1 MSETA
6 PVLGDDPLSRR
17 AAARGEVSLDE
28 LARVAQARK
37 QARKAEVRQSRSPS
51 RSRNMNAVDRAA
63 ASQVN
68 ALNRKPAKR
77 AGRRTKQARKAK
89 RDQFHMMRGCLAT
102 PADKVGG
109 AGAWLLLL
117 HTIAHNRTG
126 QYWLKP
132 RADTATRNGFG
143 RCLKGYKANMRTLR
157 EAGLL
162 VSVQPVRPGYA
173 VDAVTGKAQAL
184 VERKRLPTI
193 NGEAVRVA
201 LNWQPPSAL
210 TEHGGRAGANTLKA
224 VLVKMAAMSERSSC
238 TLSVDRL
245 RDVATELGC
254 QLRTVRHA
262 AYRLEE
268 LGELRIKGGVAT
280 IVRAAHWYAAHPEI
294 ARADSSNA
302 PAQPAQPV
310 QPVQAKARPP

>member
-17 AAARGEVSLDE
+17 AAARGAVSLDQ
-28 LARVAQARK
+28 LGRIAQAK
-37 QARKAEVRQSRSPS
+37 KAEVRQSRSPS

-68 ALNRKPAKR
+68 ALNRKPAVR
-77 AGRRTKQARKAK
+77 AGKRTKQARKAK
-89 RDQFHMMRGCLAT
+89 RSQFRMMRGCLAT

-117 HTIAHNRTG
+117 HTVSNNRGG

-132 RADTATRNGFG
+132 RTATATRNGFG
-143 RCLKGYKANMRTLR
+143 RCLRGFKANMRLLR
-157 EAGLL
+157 EAGLI

-173 VDAVTGKAQAL
+173 VDAVTGKAQAVL
-184 VERKRLPTI
+184 ERKRKRLPSI
-193 NGEAVRVA
+193 NGEAVRFA
-201 LNWQPPSAL
+201 LNWQPPSAS
-210 TEHGGRAGANTLKA
+210 TAQGGHAGTATLKA
-224 VLVKMAAMSERSSC
+224 VFVKMAALSERSSC

-245 RDVATELGC
+245 RDVASELGC

-262 AYRLEE
+262 VHRLAE
-268 LGELRIKGGVAT
+268 LGEVRIEGDVAT
-280 IVRAAHWYAAHPEI
+280 IVRAAAWYAAHPEI

-302 PAQPAQPV
+302 PAQPV